1 MWLTTWQILGSFHN
15 PGASL
20 CSGCCGVWFWW
31 PMTLFKTFY
40 SANVQDD
47 WQLHFCVSWF
57 LNVMLFLDIF
67 ITLTFTSADEWQSR
81 KLPRYKICQ
90 FWVLFIINSDT
101 FGVRAWTENP
111 GCLKILFP
119 NNMFEQF
126 RNFTFFLL
134 VKKLKRNGKV
144 KRSEIIFSECT
155 RVQLFKSL
163 VWKLWEGMCKAFGF
177 IVERTSS
184 DPGNIIAQVF
194 GLIIILL
201 HWLLNV
207 SFFSFD
213 ISLTSEFL

>member
-119 NNMFEQF
+119 NKCLNS
-126 RNFTFFLL
+126 
-134 VKKLKRNGKV
+134 
-144 KRSEIIFSECT
+144 SEILLFSF
-155 RVQLFKSL
+155 RWKSL
-163 VWKLWEGMCKAFGF
+163 REMEKWSVQKLYFLSVRESSCSKA
-177 IVERTSS
+177 
-184 DPGNIIAQVF
+184 
-194 GLIIILL
+194 
-201 HWLLNV
+201 
-207 SFFSFD
+207 
-213 ISLTSEFL
+213 

>member
-1 MWLTTWQILGSFHN
+1 MHRSKKQTSTEQAQRRGNWGFGSSREKRPECVCWEQVWCEPMWPSTWQILGSFHN
-15 PGASL
+15 PRASL
-20 CSGCCGVWFWW
+20 CSRCYCVWFWW

-40 SANVQDD
+40 LASVQDD

-81 KLPRYKICQ
+81 KLPHYKICQ

-126 RNFTFFLL
+126 RNF
-134 VKKLKRNGKV
+134 
-144 KRSEIIFSECT
+144 
-155 RVQLFKSL
+155 
-163 VWKLWEGMCKAFGF
+163 
-177 IVERTSS
+177 
-184 DPGNIIAQVF
+184 
-194 GLIIILL
+194 
-201 HWLLNV
+201 
-207 SFFSFD
+207 SFFPFG
-213 ISLTSEFL
+213 EKA